1 MEALMPR
8 KSPGAKAKGL
18 GTELRIL
25 RERAKKKQADAA
37 RALGLSV
44 QVISRL
50 ETGNR
55 NISEEEVLVL
65 LTVYEVAIG
74 SPKREQLL
82 MMARTLDDPG
92 WWEHG
97 MPGLTQESATL
108 ADYEER
114 AHRITSWAPLLVPG
128 LLQTMNYSRAY
139 MLDDGIAPS
148 EVEGRLTARLRRQ
161 HRLTRQDVKYV
172 AFIGEPALSGLDR
185 ALAVE
190 QYAALLDACARPN
203 ISIRVVLIDRL
214 KHAGRLGGFLA
225 LELANEE
232 PVVHVELARSGV
244 FLDEPSLTGPYF
256 DTLAGVSEVALSETE
271 SSQWISHRK
280 GEMES

>member
-1 MEALMPR
+1 MPR

-37 RALGLSV
+37 RALGVSV

-65 LTVYEVAIG
+65 LTVYEVAIA

-82 MMARTLDDPG
+82 MMARTLNDPG
-92 WWEHG
+92 WWEHD

-114 AHRITSWAPLLVPG
+114 ARRITSWAPLLIPG
-128 LLQTMNYSRAY
+128 LLQTMSYSRAY

-148 EVEGRLTARLRRQ
+148 EVEGRLTTRLRRQ
-161 HRLTRQDVKYV
+161 HRLTRSDVQYV
-172 AFIGEPALSGLDR
+172 AIIGEPALSGLDP
-185 ALAVE
+185 ALAAE
-190 QYAALLDACARPN
+190 QYASLLAASARPN
-203 ISIRVVLIDRL
+203 ISIRVVPIGRL

-225 LELANEE
+225 LELENEE